1 MTLGVGTLPMK
12 AQLIVVQGK
21 PEGKTIPLALPQF
34 KIGRGEGCQLR
45 PNNDQVSREH
55 AMFEV
60 TADALFVQ
68 DLGSRNGTEL
78 NGKKLTAHESTP
90 LKNGDLVKVGPL
102 TFAVTIEGAVAAA
115 SAAPAGPSKKAASL
129 DDLSHDDIG
138 SWLVSDASKEPP
150 DRPSGVY
157 GGETLTIEAFKM
169 KEKPASQPA
178 IPAAKPASQPAIPA
192 AKPASQPAI
201 PAAKVAE
208 PEPEPEPET
217 TEEPEEEAVEE
228 IAQYQEDDGI
238 EDLSVKAEAEIP
250 EEFVDESNPFY
261 VKKNQPAAA
270 AAAKVAPKD
279 SSDAANDIL
288 RRMLDRRKAS
298 KSS

>member
-60 TADALFVQ
+60 TSDSVFIQ

-78 NGKKLTAHESTP
+78 NGKKLAAHESTR

-102 TFAVTIEGAVAAA
+102 TFAVTIEGAAAA
-115 SAAPAGPSKKAASL
+115 VAQGSNAPSKKVGSL

-157 GGETLTIEAFKM
+157 GGETLTIESFKA
-169 KEKPASQPA
+169 KEKPASRSA
-178 IPAAKPASQPAIPA
+178 MPAAKA
-192 AKPASQPAI
+192 
-201 PAAKVAE
+201 
-208 PEPEPEPET
+208 PEPET
-217 TEEPEEEAVEE
+217 EPEVEAVEDD
-228 IAQYQEDDGI
+228 IAPYQEDDGI
-238 EDLSVKAEAEIP
+238 EDLAEKVEAEIP
-250 EEFVDESNPFY
+250 EEYMDESNPFY
-261 VKKNQPAAA
+261 VKKTQAAPAAA
-270 AAAKVAPKD
+270 AKEPQKD
-279 SSDAANDIL
+279 SSDAAHDIL
-288 RRMLDRRKAS
+288 RRMMDRRKAS
-298 KSS
+298 KS

>member
-1 MTLGVGTLPMK
+1 MK

-60 TADALFVQ
+60 ASDSVFVK

-78 NGKKLTAHESTP
+78 NGKKLTAHESTR

-102 TFAVTIEGAVAAA
+102 TFAVTIEGAVEAT
-115 SAAPAGPSKKAASL
+115 SQVPSAPAKRVMTSL
-129 DDLSHDDIG
+129 DDVNHDDIG

-150 DRPSGVY
+150 ERPSGVY
-157 GGETLTIEAFKM
+157 GGETLTIESFKA
-169 KEKPASQPA
+169 KDKPASKA
-178 IPAAKPASQPAIPA
+178 TIPVSKAPVP
-192 AKPASQPAI
+192 
-201 PAAKVAE
+201 E

-217 TEEPEEEAVEE
+217 VEQETEPFEES
-228 IAQYQEDDGI
+228 DGI
-238 EDLSVKAEAEIP
+238 EDLSEQVELEAEMP
-250 EEFVDESNPFY
+250 EEFMDESNPFY
-261 VKKNQPAAA
+261 VKKAKANPSAAPA
-270 AAAKVAPKD
+270 KESQKD
-279 SSDAANDIL
+279 SSDAAHDIL
-288 RRMLDRRKAS
+288 RRMMDRRKAS
-298 KSS
+298 KS